1 MQKLICKSIKS
12 ELKTLSIFNNTL
24 GNLTIDYKPIFKK
37 NYFFG
42 IEFRKSKINVF
53 SKNLFNLISIKQGL

>member
-24 GNLTIDYKPIFKK
+24 GNLTIDYKQIFKK

-42 IEFRKSKINVF
+42 IQFRKSKINVF